1 MNGSTMAELID
12 AHFEEIMSDFIGEK
26 EYGTL
31 SQKEEDKIAKT
42 EEFYQYAE
50 QWISSEILIAKGPPN
65 NGGPFCVVLIPGIGP
80 LLNRS
85 DRLDHLLVEGGFG
98 LEREP
103 KSIFGARL
111 PTDRIVSTADTRT
124 FHADHLPLEI
134 FARHDSNF
142 FFLRLSEGYRYI

>member
-50 QWISSEILIAKGPPN
+50 QWISSEI
-65 NGGPFCVVLIPGIGP
+65 
-80 LLNRS
+80 
-85 DRLDHLLVEGGFG
+85 
-98 LEREP
+98 
-103 KSIFGARL
+103 
-111 PTDRIVSTADTRT
+111 
-124 FHADHLPLEI
+124 
-134 FARHDSNF
+134 
-142 FFLRLSEGYRYI
+142 